1 MQQLAVLRLLAD
13 GERHSARALAEALG
27 ITQADVCEQ
36 IPTLMEKW
44 FEKLTSATP
53 LSIYLTA
60 NQQGIKFDYV
70 AR

>member
-36 IPTLMEKW
+36 ISLFPKH
-44 FEKLTSATP
+44 S
-53 LSIYLTA
+53 
-60 NQQGIKFDYV
+60 
-70 AR
+70 